1 MHESTNARIAKFSI
15 TAARKF
21 TGKHN
26 IYEYYEYVLKFGKN
40 FKFTGIGFKR
50 PS

>member
-26 IYEYYEYVLKFGKN
+26 IYEYYVLKFGKN
-40 FKFTGIGFKR
+40 FKFTGIGFKG